1 MNRDLIGDEKDREIA
16 RLKFIIEKFKKY
28 DEERKEYYS
37 KKLER
42 LGVLESYVE
51 ELEDTS
57 EIGKLKSIIVRQKDE
72 LRKLNAVIIAK
83 KIDTTKTEEEWNNV
97 DISMKISRLKE
108 ENKKLREEI
117 KNLRETIGKLIYECN
132 KDKI

>member
-1 MNRDLIGDEKDREIA
+1 MNRDLIEDEKDREIV

-83 KIDTTKTEEEWNNV
+83 KIDILKTEEELDNV

-117 KNLRETIGKLIYECN
+117 KNLRKTIGKLVYECN
-132 KDKI
+132 KDKV

>member
-1 MNRDLIGDEKDREIA
+1 MNRDLIEDEKDREIV

-83 KIDTTKTEEEWNNV
+83 KIDIPKTEEELDNV

-117 KNLRETIGKLIYECN
+117 KNLRKTIGKLVYECN
-132 KDKI
+132 KDKV

>member
-1 MNRDLIGDEKDREIA
+1 MNRDLIEDEKDREIV

-83 KIDTTKTEEEWNNV
+83 KIDTPKTEEEWNNV

-117 KNLRETIGKLIYECN
+117 KNLRKTIGKLVYECN
-132 KDKI
+132 KDKV

>member
-1 MNRDLIGDEKDREIA
+1 MNRDLIEDEKDREIV

-83 KIDTTKTEEEWNNV
+83 KIDTPKTEEELNNV

-117 KNLRETIGKLIYECN
+117 KNLRETIGKLVYECN
-132 KDKI
+132 KDKV

>member
-1 MNRDLIGDEKDREIA
+1 MNRDLIEDEKDREIV

-83 KIDTTKTEEEWNNV
+83 KIDTPKTEEELDNV

-117 KNLRETIGKLIYECN
+117 KNLRKTIGKLVYECN
-132 KDKI
+132 KDKV